1 MTADHKV
8 LSEENEARLKA
19 SLRSRGT
26 GSFLIQSYPGKKQDC
41 ARDDEQL
48 ARDRAARSEKPGI
61 IHTDNSLVF
70 TPACEDMC
78 WNHVKSTPYRLETN
92 GSTENAVRRVK
103 EGTSVLV
110 VQSGLSEK
118 WWEEAMHCFSLG
130 ET

>member
-1 MTADHKV
+1 
-8 LSEENEARLKA
+8 
-19 SLRSRGT
+19 
-26 GSFLIQSYPGKKQDC
+26 
-41 ARDDEQL
+41 
-48 ARDRAARSEKPGI
+48 
-61 IHTDNSLVF
+61 
-70 TPACEDMC
+70 MC